1 MGFVEEEDF
10 SHVPVEPGPNYGPIN
25 VGSAGSNLSIW
36 RAPRYPT
43 PLEMA
48 ERMTSP
54 DVVSDI
60 TQPITDFGSFLS
72 PDGKTNWW
80 RVGVIIGGIFI
91 LGYTAG
97 VFDKTPF
104 MKGHAWGPK
113 GYRRSKM

>member
-1 MGFVEEEDF
+1 MMGFVEEEDF

-36 RAPRYPT
+36 RAPPYPT
-43 PLEMA
+43 PLQMA
-48 ERMTSP
+48 QMESP
-54 DVVSDI
+54 IQDAVA
-60 TQPITDFGSFLS
+60 DFGSFLS